1 MEQSQPVNK
10 IGRDFNFWQFFRFA
24 LPTLATQLF
33 LAIFKTIDDGLFVS
47 NFVGADALSAINIVF
62 PLIMLMGGPGMIFAA
77 GGSAVCARKMG
88 EGKPEEAK
96 RCFTTITLLCVLSG
110 MVMGLTCLL
119 FQRPLLRALGATE
132 LLMEDCIV
140 YSTITFIDFC
150 FTMSCPVFDFFYSAA
165 GKPGMSMVASLT
177 NGAVNIICDVIFI
190 VMMDLGVL
198 GAALSTFLGSISFCT
213 VGLIFYCNKK
223 HEIHFTTPAKE
234 VGTIVKDVFSVGIAS
249 FANTLAMAAGSYI
262 ANLVMLDL
270 VGEDGVAAYAIFGYL
285 QYIMGAMLF
294 GFCDGVAAIFSYN
307 YGARNKERIRKYFWY
322 AMKFMAVLSLIII
335 GICVVFR
342 EPLIALYVNKAA
354 EPELYGIVKSG
365 FIVASLYFLFNGV
378 NMFGT
383 KFFTS
388 MGDGKRAAIMS
399 FLRNG
404 VLVIAT
410 ISLMP
415 MIMGLDGVWW
425 SFPVGETIGFLMV
438 GGTLYANRD
447 NYGYGPSKLAL
458 KLDD

>member
-62 PLIMLMGGPGMIFAA
+62 PLVMLMGGPGMIFAA

-96 RCFTTITLLCVLSG
+96 RCFTTVILLCALSG

-165 GKPGMSMVASLT
+165 GKPGMSMVASPT

-190 VMMDLGVL
+190 VVMDLGVL
-198 GAALSTFLGSISFCT
+198 GAALSTFLGSLSFCT

-249 FANTLAMAAGSYI
+249 FANTLAMAAASYI

-294 GFCDGVAAIFSYN
+294 AKSVTVKLIGHSKSIKRLEYGVKVAPNLIAN
-307 YGARNKERIRKYFWY
+307 GARTASVPPLPPEVNSSPMLANSLPTLPISCKS
-322 AMKFMAVLSLIII
+322 SLISLLTSNNVAGEII
-335 GICVVFR
+335 N
-342 EPLIALYVNKAA
+342 P
-354 EPELYGIVKSG
+354 KS
-365 FIVASLYFLFNGV
+365 VTLKPA
-378 NMFGT
+378 
-383 KFFTS
+383 
-388 MGDGKRAAIMS
+388 
-399 FLRNG
+399 RNH
-404 VLVIAT
+404 L
-410 ISLMP
+410 
-415 MIMGLDGVWW
+415 
-425 SFPVGETIGFLMV
+425 
-438 GGTLYANRD
+438 
-447 NYGYGPSKLAL
+447 
-458 KLDD
+458 